1 MNKRNMLIAASLLAL
16 AGCGKFG
23 DKAAAEKKK
32 AEAQEA
38 VTKAQAK
45 LETRLAYKPE
55 NSNPNAAGG
64 ALVSLLC
71 SSPKLVEDIANE
83 RDLLDALS
91 GAGGDGEEAKQ
102 QFINSRNRYRPVL
115 ERKLPARGASFE
127 DFRRYAAGREDAEQ
141 KRKLKALIAKV
152 CPRGDEAALEKAAG
166 DLTYYFSAQPPG
178 K

>member
-1 MNKRNMLIAASLLAL
+1 MNKRNMLIAAAVLAL

-23 DKAAAEKKK
+23 DKAAAEKKQ

-55 NSNPNAAGG
+55 TSNPGAAGG

-71 SSPKLVEDIANE
+71 SSPRLVEDIANE

-102 QFINSRNRYRPVL
+102 QFINSRNRYRTVL
-115 ERKLPARGASFE
+115 ERKLPPRGASFE
-127 DFRRYAAGREDAEQ
+127 DFKRYAAGRDDAEQ
-141 KRKLKALIAKV
+141 RRRMKALITRI

-166 DLTYYFSAQPPG
+166 DLMYYFSAQPPG